1 MTTVYE
7 RNAPRLREILA
18 FLAQRG
24 VPTKKDDVFQHVEK
38 KFPPDGDELGTVSDG
53 TPRWMNDL
61 LWQSTNLV
69 KAGWITKDNR
79 GVWCIT
85 DEGRT
90 ALTTYGGEPASFQA
104 EALRRYQLWNEARK
118 AEQRRAWLVRG
129 SSVRGASIVHEW
141 IEGGW
146 VSLPASQL
154 REIDH
159 DIAVNELADV
169 AREDYDHLKHQE
181 LKSKVD
187 EILAFVTKMKPGD
200 VVLTTS
206 EQQIF
211 VGDITG
217 DWTWQKSDGG
227 RSNLR
232 RTVDWRNADTPID
245 FADLPAP
252 LPAKLA
258 SGAVI
263 VDLTAELDV
272 IDSLTAPT
280 SEMPGGTPGERGGA
294 TIASL
299 PQPSADVAQEL
310 FVDIEWL
317 TGIRDIL
324 DERKQIVFYG
334 PPGTGKTFIARKLAA
349 DLVGPEQVKLVQ
361 FHPAYTYEDFFEG
374 YRPLASNG
382 GTIGFELRPG
392 PLRQLV
398 SRAVEHRDQAFALII
413 DEINRANLA
422 KVFGE
427 LYFLLE
433 YRDDAVELLYS
444 AGDEPFSLPPN
455 IYLIG
460 TMNTADRSI
469 ALVDAAIRRR
479 FAFVALDPNVEPT
492 RSLLERWSQQHGL
505 PSVAAELLDELNRRI
520 DDPDFRV
527 GPSYFMRSTAADAFS
542 EVHLE
547 RIWTTDL
554 IPLLQEQFYG
564 QWASVADRFSFWS
577 VMKAVDRVPG
587 VEPTAELGADVSD
600 AADATTGSSAS
611 EGASASEEPAAGEVP

>member
-7 RNAPRLREILA
+7 RNAPRLREVLA
-18 FLAQRG
+18 FLAQQG
-24 VPTKKDDVFQHVEK
+24 VPTNKDDVLQHVEK

-53 TPRWMNDL
+53 SQRWMNDL

-85 DEGRT
+85 DDGRA
-90 ALTTYGGEPASFQA
+90 ALTKYGGNAASFQA
-104 EALRRYQLWNEARK
+104 EAVRRYHLWDEARK

-154 REIDH
+154 REIDP
-159 DIAVNELADV
+159 DMAVDDLAAA

-187 EILAFVTKMKPGD
+187 EILAFVTKMKPND

-217 DWTWQKSDGG
+217 AWTWQKSDGG

-232 RTVDWRNADTPID
+232 RTVEWRNADTPID

-258 SGAVI
+258 SGLDV

-272 IDSLTAPT
+272 IASLTAPA
-280 SEMPGGTPGERGGA
+280 SEVAGGTPGERVGSITA
-294 TIASL
+294 L
-299 PQPSADVAQEL
+299 PQPSADVAHEL
-310 FVDIEWL
+310 FVDVEWL
-317 TGIRDIL
+317 TGVRDVL
-324 DERKQIVFYG
+324 DERKQVVFYG

-374 YRPLASNG
+374 YRPLAGNG

-398 SRAVEHRDQAFALII
+398 SRAVEHRDQAFVLII

-444 AGDEPFSLPPN
+444 AGDEPFTLPPN

-460 TMNTADRSI
+460 TMNTADRSV

-479 FAFVALDPNVEPT
+479 FAFVALDPSVEPT
-492 RSLLERWSQQHGL
+492 RTLLRRWSQRQSL
-505 PSVAAELLDELNRRI
+505 PSVAAEALEELNRRI
-520 DDPDFRV
+520 DDPDFQI
-527 GPSYFMRSTAADAFS
+527 GPSYFMRSPAPDAFADDR
-542 EVHLE
+542 LE

-554 IPLLQEQFYG
+554 IPLLQEHFYG
-564 QWASVADRFSFWS
+564 QWASVADRFSFRS
-577 VMKAVDRVPG
+577 IMKAVNRAPA
-587 VEPTAELGADVSD
+587 VEPATDADVATGD
-600 AADATTGSSAS
+600 AVAPTSGSAALD
-611 EGASASEEPAAGEVP
+611 EASAQVEPAPDEVS

>member
-7 RNAPRLREILA
+7 RNAPRLREVLA
-18 FLAQRG
+18 FLAERG
-24 VPTKKDDVFQHVEK
+24 VPTSKNDLFRHVKER
-38 KFPPDGDELGTVSDG
+38 FPPEGEEVDTVSDG
-53 TPRWMNDL
+53 SPRWRNDL
-61 LWQSTNLV
+61 FWQTTNLV
-69 KAGWITKDNR
+69 KAGWITKDGR
-79 GVWCIT
+79 GGWCIT
-85 DEGRT
+85 DDGRKGL
-90 ALTTYGGEPASFQA
+90 ADYGGDPMGFQA
-104 EALRRYQLWNEARK
+104 EASRRYQLWNEAKK

-129 SSVRGASIVHEW
+129 SSVRGASVVHEW
-141 IEGGW
+141 IEDGW

-154 REIDH
+154 RSIEQEISVD
-159 DIAVNELADV
+159 ELATA

-206 EQQIF
+206 EQQVF
-211 VGDITG
+211 VGDVTG
-217 DWTWQKSDGG
+217 GWRWQTSEGG

-232 RTVDWRNADTPID
+232 RAVEWRNGDTPID
-245 FADLPAP
+245 FVDLPAP

-258 SGAVI
+258 SGATI
-263 VDLTAELDV
+263 VDLTAELDL
-272 IDSLTAPT
+272 IDSLTAPV
-280 SEMPGGTPGERGGA
+280 SELTGGPPGEGSNAPVR
-294 TIASL
+294 L
-299 PQPSADVAQEL
+299 PQPTTAVADEL
-310 FVDIEWL
+310 LIDVEWL
-317 TGIRDIL
+317 AGVRAVL
-324 DERKQIVFYG
+324 EERKQVIFYG
-334 PPGTGKTFIARKLAA
+334 PPGTGKTFVARKLAA

-374 YRPLASNG
+374 YRPLAGNG

-398 SRAVEHRDQAFALII
+398 SRAIEHRDQAFVLII

-444 AGDEPFSLPPN
+444 AGDEPFTLPPN

-479 FAFVALDPNVEPT
+479 FAFVALDPRVEPT
-492 RSLLERWSQQHGL
+492 RSLLRRWSKRHGL
-505 PSVAAELLDELNRRI
+505 PYVAAELLEELNRRI
-520 DDPDFRV
+520 DDPDFQI
-527 GPSYFMRSTAADAFS
+527 GPSYFMRSSAPDAFAP
-542 EVHLE
+542 E
-547 RIWTTDL
+547 RLAGIWKTDI
-554 IPLLQEQFYG
+554 IPLLEEHFYG
-564 QWASVADRFSFWS
+564 QWDAIADRFSLDSIVKATAFEHPAGS
-577 VMKAVDRVPG
+577 VGGVDLDQGGVTSSSVTVSEVLPG
-587 VEPTAELGADVSD
+587 VE
-600 AADATTGSSAS
+600 GS
-611 EGASASEEPAAGEVP
+611 